1 MSPFR
6 RGKYWSLYVP
16 RESGGVVQ
24 RSTGTTDKKLADKMG
39 RMIDQLADVRRWD
52 VLSAIDAK
60 RVTVAQCYDAFCI
73 NRLDGLMADA
83 SAESLSVRRDQW
95 IATLSQS
102 ARTQVGYT
110 QKIKALIPDGLK
122 SSTLT
127 AGWITDTIAALPHS
141 PGTKKQYLHV
151 LSLFV
156 DYLVG
161 HRVLPSNPVHQR
173 GLVRRPKN
181 NKPRRVWKT
190 EAEDRALVDKAPSPF
205 REYFA
210 LVHGSGAERDAALAM
225 VRRDVDT
232 TTWLLHIP
240 GTKTETR
247 DRTGVPLEKWA
258 HAILLPYL
266 KRLLPDAPLF
276 PTLDNYAVNRAHV
289 TAREAAKLAGYQL
302 RDARHSYAIRA
313 LLRGEPL
320 WKVSKWLGHSN
331 MAITAKVYAQFDL
344 DDALAAAADL
354 NRHTT
359 PRTTSGGIHS

>member
-16 RESGGVVQ
+16 RASGGVVQ
-24 RSTGTTDKKLADKMG
+24 RSTGTTDAKLAKSMG
-39 RMIDQLADVRRWD
+39 RVIDQLADQRRWD
-52 VLSAIDAK
+52 VLGAIDAK
-60 RVTVAQCYDAFCI
+60 RVTVAQVYDATVY
-73 NRLDGLMADA
+73 NRLEALLADA
-83 SAESLSVRRDQW
+83 SAESLSVRLEQW
-95 IATLSQS
+95 LTTLTQS
-102 ARTQVGYT
+102 PRTQVGYA
-110 QKIKALIPDGLK
+110 QKIRSMIPAGMK
-122 SSTLT
+122 SSALT
-127 AGWITDTIAALPHS
+127 AGWITDTIAALAHS

-181 NKPRRVWKT
+181 NKPRRMWKN
-190 EAEDRALVDKAPSPF
+190 EADDRRLVDAAPSPY

-210 LVHGSGAERDAALAM
+210 LVHASGAERDAALAM
-225 VRRDVDT
+225 TRRDIDT
-232 TTWLLHIP
+232 TTWMLHIP

-247 DRTGVPLEKWA
+247 DRTGVPLEAWA
-258 HAILLPYL
+258 RPILALYV
-266 KRLLPDAPLF
+266 KALLPDAPLF
-276 PTLDNYAVNRAHV
+276 PMLTRAGVNHAHQD
-289 TAREAAKLAGYQL
+289 ARVVAKLPGYQL

-344 DDALAAAADL
+344 DDALTAATEL
-354 NRHTT
+354 NRHATSHA
-359 PRTTSGGIHS
+359 TSGGFSS

>member
-1 MSPFR
+1 MSLFR

-24 RSTGTTDKKLADKMG
+24 RSTGTTDAKLAAKMG
-39 RMIDQLADVRRWD
+39 RMVDQLADVRRWD
-52 VLSAIDAK
+52 VLQAIDAK
-60 RVTVAQCYDAFCI
+60 RVTVAQCYDAFVY
-73 NRLDGLMADA
+73 NRLDALLADA
-83 SAESLSVRRDQW
+83 SAESLSVWVDQW
-95 IATLSQS
+95 VKTLAQS
-102 ARTQVGYT
+102 ARTQTGYT
-110 QKIKALIPDGLK
+110 QKIRAMIPDGMK
-122 SSTLT
+122 SSALT

-161 HRVLPSNPVHQR
+161 HRVMPLNPIHQR

-181 NKPRRVWKT
+181 NKPRKVWKT
-190 EAEDRALVDKAPSPF
+190 EAEDRRLVDCAPSPF

-210 LVHGSGAERDAALAM
+210 LVHASGAERDAALAM
-225 VRRDVDT
+225 TRRDVDT
-232 TTWLLHIP
+232 ATWLLHIP

-247 DRTGVPLEKWA
+247 DRTGVPLETWA
-258 HAILLPYL
+258 RAILRPFL
-266 KRLLPDAPLF
+266 KGLLPDAPLF
-276 PTLDNYAVNRAHV
+276 PGLSRRAVNVAHQE
-289 TAREAAKLAGYQL
+289 ARTAAKLPGYQL

-331 MAITAKVYAQFDL
+331 MAITAKVYTQFDL
-344 DDALAAAADL
+344 DDALAASTEL
-354 NRHTT
+354 NRHAT
-359 PRTTSGGIHS
+359 PHATSGGFSS